1 MTMFM
6 EGYEAVLGFIANF
19 TIYTLELVGILI
31 IVSGSFKSIWSLIS
45 KLTGKHNSNIII
57 GLGKTLALA
66 LEFKMGAEIVKTVI
80 VRDLTELGIL
90 ATVIA
95 LRAILSLLIHWEIKN
110 ERNAEKEES
119 SASKEKKDN

>member
-1 MTMFM
+1 MNVFM

-19 TIYTLELVGILI
+19 AIYTLELVGILI
-31 IVSGSFKSIWSLIS
+31 IVAGSFKSIWSLLS
-45 KLTGKHNSNIII
+45 KLTGKHNSNIVI

-90 ATVIA
+90 AIVIT

-110 ERNAEKEES
+110 EKMSEREEH
-119 SASKEKKDN
+119 SAHNEKKDR

>member
-1 MTMFM
+1 MNVFM

-19 TIYTLELVGILI
+19 AIYTLELVGILI
-31 IVSGSFKSIWSLIS
+31 IVAGSFKSIWSLLS
-45 KLTGKHNSNIII
+45 KLTGKHNSNIVI

-90 ATVIA
+90 AIVIT

-110 ERNAEKEES
+110 EKMSEREEHS
-119 SASKEKKDN
+119 VHNEKKDR